1 MRSYDLLK
9 IGSTDKL
16 HVRQLYFPFG
26 SNLRLLYIS
35 DLHLSGWASHILKQ
49 VLEVCQD
56 INPDVILLGGDMV
69 DSSTGFKLLSE
80 FIHQQSCPVY
90 AIHGNHDELVGLDKV
105 RECVKSSGGHWLDTP
120 ILIHQNLAISGIPE
134 KSDSL
139 YSILCT
145 HDPAIFPDAVQA
157 GYTLTLAGHLHG
169 GQMVIAHYK
178 NRLYPGA
185 FVYQWNGELFKSGDS
200 TLVVSKGVHDTIP
213 IRWNCQREVILC
225 YC

>member
-1 MRSYDLLK
+1 MLT

-16 HVRQLYFPFG
+16 HVREHYFSFG
-26 SNLRLLYIS
+26 CNLRVLYIS
-35 DLHLSGWASHILKQ
+35 DLHFSRWARHILVQ
-49 VLEVCQD
+49 VLD
-56 INPDVILLGGDMV
+56 ICEEISPDVILLGGDMV
-69 DSSTGFKLLSE
+69 DHSTGIRLLTE
-80 FIHQQSCPVY
+80 FVQSQTCPVY

-105 RECVKSSGGHWLDTP
+105 QDCITSSGGHWLNKP
-120 ILIHQNLAISGIPE
+120 IPIHRNLTISGIPE
-134 KSDSL
+134 KTDAP

-169 GQMVIAHYK
+169 GQVIVKKYN
-178 NRLYPGA
+178 NRFYPGA
-185 FVYQWNGELFKSGDS
+185 FAYQWNGELFKSGNT
-200 TLVVSKGVHDTIP
+200 TLIVSKGVHDTIP